1 LSLKGLKLHIG
12 LLGILLI
19 LSSGQAGSQSLNS
32 NVRRVIG
39 AAGDQVSA
47 SSLRLSY
54 TIGEAVVHTGRT
66 QERIY
71 TQGFQQGPMAV
82 AESFDVEVYNAFSPN
97 GDGTN
102 ETWIIDRI
110 RFYPDNEVLIFN
122 RWGDRLH
129 RFEGYDNE
137 EKVWEGKNSNGQALP
152 AGTYYYVIKTG
163 NGRTKKG
170 YVQITK

>member
-1 LSLKGLKLHIG
+1 MRAYKIHIALLSFFIAIASTSQ
-12 LLGILLI
+12 LG
-19 LSSGQAGSQSLNS
+19 AQSIDP

-39 AAGDQVSA
+39 SAGDQVSS

-54 TIGEAVVHTGRT
+54 SIGEAVIHTGKT
-66 QERIY
+66 QEGIL
-71 TQGFQQGPMAV
+71 TQGFQQGPMAI
-82 AESFDVEVYNAFSPN
+82 AELFDVEVYNAFSPN

-110 RFYPDNEVLIFN
+110 EFYPDNEVLIFN

-137 EKVWEGKNSNGQALP
+137 EKVWEGKSSNGQALP